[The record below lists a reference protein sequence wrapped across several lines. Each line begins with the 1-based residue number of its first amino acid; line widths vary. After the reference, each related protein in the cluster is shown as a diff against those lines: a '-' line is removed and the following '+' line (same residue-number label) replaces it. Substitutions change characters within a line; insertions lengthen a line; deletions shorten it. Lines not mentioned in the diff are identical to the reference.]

1 MIGSP
6 PGKRID
12 SAPFDVM
19 LAAVLCCI
27 LLGLAWLQF
36 RWIGQVSQAEHDRLE
51 ANLNSSAVRFAQD
64 FDGELERMMR
74 GLLGGDGPPRPG
86 DGVQIFQS
94 RLAAWRQTSRFPG
107 LVKAV
112 YLADGSTVP
121 EELRPLAD
129 QLGNDGGPPPPPDAP
144 PPPILVD
151 AKVPALAL
159 PLPGEAG
166 LLVELDLNFI
176 RETVLP
182 ELAARDLGGD
192 YLIQIAET
200 ESPETVIFQSSAANG
215 AGDPGVK
222 FPVLNLRLGPPQGG
236 RPRSGPGRPPPPPP
250 AVRHGPPTPG
260 KGPPKGKGGPRPEP
274 GRDVGP
280 WTMTVHFTSGPVE
293 ATVNWIRVRNLAV
306 SFGMLL
312 LVGVSGVMLV
322 FSTRRARRLA
332 QQQMEFV
339 AGVTHELRTPLSV
352 ISSASQ
358 NLADGVTTTADQV
371 KRYGTVIRD
380 QATRLGGMVEQVL
393 RFAGMSSDR
402 YEMQWQTMEIGPVIE
417 QALQECAPEFQRT
430 GTLVERHIAPGL
442 PKLEGDPAALG
453 QCLRN
458 LLENAAIHGA
468 RRNGPHALDPAHVT
482 IGAEQRAGSIE
493 VRVEDNGP
501 GIDSSTLPHL
511 FEPFYRGRRAIEDQI
526 HGTGLGLSL
535 VKHIMDA
542 HGGAVE
548 VRSTAMEGTCFTLKL
563 PVRTD

>member
-1 MIGSP
+1 
-6 PGKRID
+6 
-12 SAPFDVM
+12 M
-19 LAAVLCCI
+19 LAAALCCI

-36 RWIGQVSQAEHDRLE
+36 RWIGQVSQAEHDRLQ

-86 DGVQIFQS
+86 DDIKVYQS
-94 RLAAWRQTSRFPG
+94 RLVAWRQTSRYPG

-112 YLADGSTVP
+112 YLADGPAVP
-121 EELRPLAD
+121 EELWPLAER
-129 QLGNDGGPPPPPDAP
+129 LGDDGGPPPPPDAP

-159 PLPGEAG
+159 PLPGDAG

-182 ELAARDLGGD
+182 ELAAKDLGGD
-192 YLIQIAET
+192 YLIRIANT
-200 ESPETVIFQSSAANG
+200 QSPETVIFQSSAANG
-215 AGDPGVK
+215 TGDPGVK
-222 FPVLNLRLGPPQGG
+222 FPMLNLRLGPPQGG
-236 RPRSGPGRPPPPPP
+236 GPGRPPPPSPP
-250 AVRHGPPTPG
+250 PPPQARRGPPPPG
-260 KGPPKGKGGPRPEP
+260 KGPPKGRRGPRPGP
-274 GRDVGP
+274 GSGVGP

-293 ATVNWIRVRNLAV
+293 QTVNRIRLRNLAV

-358 NLADGVTTTADQV
+358 NLADGVTTGADQV

-380 QATRLGGMVEQVL
+380 QATRLAGMVEQVL

-402 YEMQWQTMEIGPVIE
+402 YEMQWQTLEIGPVIE
-417 QALQECAPEFQRT
+417 QALQDCAPEFQRT
-430 GTLVERHIAPGL
+430 GTLVDRHIAPGL

-468 RRNGPHALDPAHVT
+468 TRNGAHALDPAHVT
-482 IGAEQRAGSIE
+482 IGAKQNGGSIE
-493 VRVEDNGP
+493 IRVEDNGP
-501 GIDSSTLPHL
+501 GIDSSALPHL

-548 VRSTAMEGTCFTLKL
+548 VRSSAMEGTCFTLKL

>member
-1 MIGSP
+1 MIGPP

-19 LAAVLCCI
+19 LAAALCCI

-36 RWIGQVSQAEHDRLE
+36 RWIGQVSQAEHDRLQ

-86 DGVQIFQS
+86 DDIKVYQS
-94 RLAAWRQTSRFPG
+94 RLVAWRQTSRYPG

-112 YLADGSTVP
+112 YLADGPAVP
-121 EELRPLAD
+121 EELWPLAER
-129 QLGNDGGPPPPPDAP
+129 LGDDGGPPPPPDAP

-159 PLPGEAG
+159 PLPGDAG

-182 ELAARDLGGD
+182 ELAARDLGAD
-192 YLIQIAET
+192 YLIRIANT
-200 ESPETVIFQSSAANG
+200 QSPETVIFQSSAANG
-215 AGDPGVK
+215 TGDPGVK
-222 FPVLNLRLGPPQGG
+222 FPMLNLRLGPPQGG
-236 RPRSGPGRPPPPPP
+236 GPGRPPPPSPP
-250 AVRHGPPTPG
+250 PPPQARRGPPPPG
-260 KGPPKGKGGPRPEP
+260 KGPPKGRRGPRPGP
-274 GRDVGP
+274 GSGVGP

-293 ATVNWIRVRNLAV
+293 QTVNRIRLRNLAV

-358 NLADGVTTTADQV
+358 NLADGVTTGADQV

-380 QATRLGGMVEQVL
+380 QATRLAGMVEQVL

-402 YEMQWQTMEIGPVIE
+402 YEMQWQTLEIGPVIE
-417 QALQECAPEFQRT
+417 QALQDCAPEFQRT
-430 GTLVERHIAPGL
+430 GTLVDRHIAPGL

-468 RRNGPHALDPAHVT
+468 TRNGAHALDPAHVT
-482 IGAEQRAGSIE
+482 IGAKQNGGSIE
-493 VRVEDNGP
+493 IRVEDNGP
-501 GIDSSTLPHL
+501 GIDSSALPHL

-548 VRSTAMEGTCFTLKL
+548 VRSSAMEGTCFTLKL